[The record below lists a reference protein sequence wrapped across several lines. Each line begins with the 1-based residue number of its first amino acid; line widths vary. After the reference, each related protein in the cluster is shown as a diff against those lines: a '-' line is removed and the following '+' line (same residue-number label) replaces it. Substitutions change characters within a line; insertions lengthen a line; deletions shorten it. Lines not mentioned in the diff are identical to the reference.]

1 MNRLAAIAS
10 HVTNSPILKDL
21 GTADFIFLRSRK
33 VDRAPS
39 EGLGK
44 HKPPLSHFWALQM
57 LAVALDCWFL
67 QSEKKIG
74 SIKKREQMTITKE
87 RKQAVISEN
96 RKAGDD
102 TGSPEVQI
110 AILTERINGL
120 TEHMR
125 THRKDYGS
133 RRGLLGLVSRRRR
146 LLDYVRERDPQRYL
160 DIIARL
166 GIRK

>member
-67 QSEKKIG
+67 RSEKKLEAL
-74 SIKKREQMTITKE
+74 RN
-87 RKQAVISEN
+87 EN
-96 RKAGDD
+96 R
-102 TGSPEVQI
+102 
-110 AILTERINGL
+110 
-120 TEHMR
+120 
-125 THRKDYGS
+125 
-133 RRGLLGLVSRRRR
+133 
-146 LLDYVRERDPQRYL
+146 
-160 DIIARL
+160 
-166 GIRK
+166 